1 MGIAEISTTFAGL
14 SVLVGVV
21 FAIFQMRDAARARH
35 TELIIDLNPAL
46 RVGADEISECLPI
59 VWGRDYDDYEDYVQ
73 KHGDP
78 FGDKPFYV
86 ITEYYNGLGFL
97 LHRGLIDIDEV
108 DYLLSGTVSG
118 TWEKVRPLVQS
129 MRVQNNVPG
138 LGEWFEYL
146 YEQTGRREPTQL
158 AKT

>member
-1 MGIAEISTTFAGL
+1 MGVAEISTVLAAL

-46 RVGADEISECLPI
+46 RISVDDISECLPI
-59 VWGRDYDDYEDYVQ
+59 VWSREYEDYEDYVR

-97 LHRGLIDIDEV
+97 LHRGLIDLDEIE
-108 DYLLSGTVSG
+108 YLLSGTISG
-118 TWEKVRPLVQS
+118 TWEKVRPLVER
-129 MRVQNNVPG
+129 MRAQHNVPG
-138 LGEWFEYL
+138 LSEWFEYL
-146 YEQTGRREPTQL
+146 YERMRQREQALPLQS
-158 AKT
+158 

>member
-1 MGIAEISTTFAGL
+1 MGIAEISTAFAGL
-14 SVLVGVV
+14 SVLVGVI

-46 RVGADEISECLPI
+46 RVSADEISECLPV
-59 VWGRDYDDYEDYVQ
+59 VWGREYEDYDDYVE

-78 FGDKPFYV
+78 FGDKAFYV

-108 DYLLSGTVSG
+108 EYLLSGTVSG

-129 MRVQNNVPG
+129 MRVHHNVPG

-146 YEQTGRREPTQL
+146 YEQTRHREQ
-158 AKT
+158 AMVVKS